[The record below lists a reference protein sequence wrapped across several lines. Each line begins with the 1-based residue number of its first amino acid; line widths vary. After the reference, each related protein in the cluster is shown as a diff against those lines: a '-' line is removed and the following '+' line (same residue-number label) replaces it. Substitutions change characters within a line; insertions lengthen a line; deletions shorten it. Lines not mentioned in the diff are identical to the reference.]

1 MEASVPVLVVTGTIG
16 VGKTAI
22 AMTMSEILHDR
33 GIRHGLLEVDWLGEV
48 YPAPYPEDPYST
60 RFAMKNLAAIWPH
73 YLEVAITRAIVTM
86 TIENQEELN
95 DLKTALPSAEVIV
108 VRLEASPQTRA
119 ERIRRRELGTLLHH
133 FLEKTGP
140 LAEQMESFGIGD
152 LVVQND
158 DQTPHA
164 VANEIL
170 RRIGWL

>member
-1 MEASVPVLVVTGTIG
+1 MNASVPVLVVTGTIG

-48 YPAPYPEDPYST
+48 FPAPYPDDPYST

-73 YLEVAITRAIVTM
+73 YLDVGITRAIVTM
-86 TIENQEELN
+86 TIENQQELD
-95 DLKTALPSAEVIV
+95 DLKAALPSGEVIV
-108 VRLEASPQTRA
+108 VRLEASPETRA
-119 ERIRRRELGTLLHH
+119 ERIKRRELGTLLDH
-133 FLEKTGP
+133 FLAKTGP
-140 LAEQMESFGIGD
+140 LAQHMERFEIGD

-158 DQTPHA
+158 NQSPQA

-170 RRIGWL
+170 RRVGWL